1 VATVTGFGVIALGAL
16 VLLGLPGLA
25 AAPTFLVAF
34 AVMGAGLGVA
44 SVTST
49 HVGTSAAEA
58 AHEEHE
64 GVVLGVLTSAAQVG
78 STIGLALLLPLA
90 HWVGYAWGF
99 AGAAVVAALG
109 TSSALLLPGRS
120 ASATDHGRAQDGQ
133 RDLLRHP
140 AG

>member
-1 VATVTGFGVIALGAL
+1 
-16 VLLGLPGLA
+16 
-25 AAPTFLVAF
+25 VAF
-34 AVMGAGLGVA
+34 AAMGAGLGLA

-78 STIGLALLLPLA
+78 TTLGLALLLPLA
-90 HWVGYAWGF
+90 QSVGYAWGF
-99 AGAAVVAALG
+99 AGAALVAAVG
-109 TSSALLLPGRS
+109 TLSGLLLPGRS
-120 ASATDHGRAQDGQ
+120 ASATDQGRAQEGQ
-133 RDLLRHP
+133 HDLLRHP